1 MEYNGFPVDRPQQDP
16 SAAGKGG
23 PMMRSLLTAVAML
36 VIFAVPAVAQY
47 PNQPLGSYRPMGG
60 YGGYGGSGAYGRP
73 GLSPYLNMLRGGSP
87 AANYYLGVVLEFE
100 RRALDVQ
107 YGSALIDL
115 ERRAAAPASG
125 EDEDLL
131 PSLPGTG
138 HPAVFGYYQPYF
150 NMGRPAYAQPTTGAI

>member
-1 MEYNGFPVDRPQQDP
+1 
-16 SAAGKGG
+16 
-23 PMMRSLLTAVAML
+23 MRSLLSAVAVL
-36 VIFAVPAVAQY
+36 GIFTLPAAAQY
-47 PNQPLGSYRPMGG
+47 PYTQPLGSYRPMGG
-60 YGGYGGSGAYGRP
+60 YGGYGGFGAYGRP

-87 AANYYLGVVLEFE
+87 AANYYLGVVPAFE
-100 RRALDVQ
+100 QRALDVQ
-107 YGSALIDL
+107 YSSALIDL

-150 NMGRPAYAQPTTGAI
+150 NMGRPAYPPPTTGVSRTAGRRR